1 MVSITMPIIYR
12 PEPNFRRNIRGV
24 IYPLTAAIHR
34 VFGSRVQDQ
43 GRPIGAF
50 YTINV
55 DSRAWEY
62 LGGIWYRA
70 YNEEKVLQRAINQTT
85 IETFARSI
93 FTGENVQMESG
104 IIVTWEAIA
113 TFEAQQL
120 PPPLAGC

>member
-1 MVSITMPIIYR
+1 MVFITMPIIYR

-34 VFGSRVQDQ
+34 VFGSRAQDQ

-85 IETFARSI
+85 TATTSRLLKYWFAHRQPRTSTAQNEPQAI
-93 FTGENVQMESG
+93 F
-104 IIVTWEAIA
+104 
-113 TFEAQQL
+113 
-120 PPPLAGC
+120 